1 MQKVILGPP
10 GTGKTTRLLQ
20 IVEGRLKENISPS
33 SIGFISFTKRAAEE
47 AITRAAE
54 KFDLPVKAFT
64 YFRTLHSLCYMQLGV
79 QQHEV
84 MKRDNYRELGE
95 MLGIEIAG
103 VNLEEEE
110 EVLPMGN
117 ILLFIEGLHRLRCVD
132 LRQQWIDS
140 DRPDVDFDE
149 LESFAKG
156 LKDYKSS
163 RNLIDFTDMLSRAIV
178 QNSWPVLDT
187 LLVDEAQDLSR
198 LQWQV
203 VKELMKFAKNTII
216 AGDDD
221 QAIFRWAGADI
232 DTFLSLDGNIEV
244 LDKSYR
250 LPKTVHKLATEVSAK
265 IEERKEKHFHG
276 TDKEGAVIHVSSLDE
291 VLFGTGKFLVLAR
304 NGYTVQK
311 ASYFFMEEGLDFDF
325 KTRGARHWPSL
336 KAARAWTGWSKGGEI
351 SREDAQLI
359 ERFSGHGIL
368 HHDRNRAA
376 PAIPWYEVLTKIPV
390 RERDYLQE
398 ALRRK
403 ENFLAAPRIRLSTIH
418 GAKGAEEENVVLITD
433 MSARTYGNYQDNSDD
448 ENRVLYVAI
457 TRAKQNL
464 YIVEGQ
470 TDMAYDV

>member
-103 VNLEEEE
+103 ANLEEEE
-110 EVLPMGN
+110 EVLPMGD
-117 ILLFIEGLHRLRCVD
+117 IMLFIEGLHRLRCVD

-140 DRPDVDFDE
+140 DRPDVDFEE
-149 LESFAKG
+149 LESFANG
-156 LKDYKSS
+156 LKEYKSS
-163 RNLIDFTDMLSRAIV
+163 RNLIDFTDMLSRAV
-178 QNSWPVLDT
+178 TQNSWPMLDT

-203 VKELMKFAKNTII
+203 VKELMKFAKTTII

-232 DTFLSLDGNIEV
+232 ETFLALDGDIEV

-276 TDKEGAVIHVSSLDE
+276 TEKEGAVIHVSSLDE
-291 VLFGTGKFLVLAR
+291 VPFGTGKFLVLAR

-336 KAARAWTGWSKGGEI
+336 KAARAWTKMMKGESI
-351 SREDAQLI
+351 DREENQLLSRFI
-359 ERFSGHGIL
+359 GNHIIL
-368 HHDRNRAA
+368 GDLKVPGNT
-376 PAIPWYEVLTKIPV
+376 PWYEALTKIPV

-433 MSARTYGNYQDNSDD
+433 MSARTYSNYQDNPDD

-457 TRAKQNL
+457 TRAKTNL